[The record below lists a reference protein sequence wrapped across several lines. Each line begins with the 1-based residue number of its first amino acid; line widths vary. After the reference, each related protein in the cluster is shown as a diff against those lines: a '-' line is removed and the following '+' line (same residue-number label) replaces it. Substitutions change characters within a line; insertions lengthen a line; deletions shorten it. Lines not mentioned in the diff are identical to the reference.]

1 MTTGAATAYRR
12 AVRVTPVRNADEEDV
27 AVGDDDEEEEDA
39 ASADTSDPEGDVDEY
54 AYPNA
59 KVNVIGPMWPNVAN
73 DERERHICEGGSRL
87 SQVVFLD
94 HGWRIIQ
101 EQIRTK
107 RTGKRKGGGG
117 KKDLSTGYQV

>member
-59 KVNVIGPMWPNVAN
+59 KVNVIGPAWHNVAN
-73 DERERHICEGGSRL
+73 DKHL
-87 SQVVFLD
+87 
-94 HGWRIIQ
+94 
-101 EQIRTK
+101 
-107 RTGKRKGGGG
+107 
-117 KKDLSTGYQV
+117 

>member
-27 AVGDDDEEEEDA
+27 AVGDDDDEEEDT
-39 ASADTSDPEGDVDEY
+39 ASADTRDPEGDVDEY

-59 KVNVIGPMWPNVAN
+59 KVNVIGPMWVNFNVAN

-87 SQVVFLD
+87 SQVVFLAD
-94 HGWRIIQ
+94 GGLFRNKFGPN
-101 EQIRTK
+101 ERGKEEK
-107 RTGKRKGGGG
+107 RSP
-117 KKDLSTGYQV
+117 DYQV